1 MGKAKKQPAQII
13 NCRPNRDCRMNQAMP
28 NLSTPRD
35 DNAAGD
41 AFANDLLDRKALADK
56 LSAYLDRLR
65 DGAVLAIDAQWGDGK
80 SWFGKNWAK
89 QLRDADHTVIE
100 IDAFAQDYI
109 DDPFLL
115 IAAELNDELTAQRD
129 TKDELKKSMLAVCKT
144 LLPTAAKLTINAL
157 GRMALGTADLSSLGD
172 EIGKAGE
179 ELQESSADAAEKWL
193 EDKFDSY
200 SKEKET
206 LAQFRAQLSQLAAAQ
221 DKPIIIFIDELDR
234 CKPTFAVRLVE
245 RLKHF
250 FDVPNIVFVLLLN
263 RDQLQK
269 AVKGV
274 YGSETDAAQY
284 LGKFVN
290 FFFKLPKRDSSSIH
304 QLGSYYKRFIEKEI
318 DKFKFDRS
326 NSEIRPFIDTLSQLA
341 EGQNI
346 SLRDIQKCVAIFSF
360 AYPNIPLSRYLAY
373 IITLKVVQPDL
384 YRRLSQ
390 NDIQAHREAQIPLA
404 IAHNKF
410 CTNGNNPTSIFTAF
424 EAWHQYH
431 DGNAQQHDF
440 SHFGQIFWDLNCNME
455 DLMPYFIRQIDI
467 QIGN

>member
-1 MGKAKKQPAQII
+1 
-13 NCRPNRDCRMNQAMP
+13 MNQTMP

-35 DNAAGD
+35 DYATGD
-41 AFANDLLDRKALADK
+41 AFTNDLLNRKALASK
-56 LSAYLDRLR
+56 LTNYLDRLR

-115 IAAELNDELTAQRD
+115 IAAELNEAFATQKN
-129 TKDELKKSMLAVCKT
+129 TKDELKKTMLAICKT

-157 GRMALGTADLSSLGD
+157 GRMALGTANLSSFED
-172 EIGKAGE
+172 TIGKAGE
-179 ELQESSADAAEKWL
+179 ELQESGADAAEKWL

-206 LAQFRAQLSQLAAAQ
+206 LAQFREQLSQLAAAQ

-250 FDVPNIVFVLLLN
+250 FNVPNIVFVLLLN

-274 YGSETDAAQY
+274 YGNETDAAQY

-290 FFFKLPKRDSSSIH
+290 FFFKLPQANSSSIH
-304 QLGSYYKRFIEKEI
+304 QLGSYYKYFIEKEI

-326 NSEIRPFIDTLSQLA
+326 NIKIQPFIKTLSKLA
-341 EGQNI
+341 EGQKI
-346 SLRDIQKCVAIFSF
+346 SLRDIQKCIALFSF
-360 AYPNIPLSRYLAY
+360 AYPNVQLSAHLAY
-373 IITLKVVQPDL
+373 IITLKVTQPDL
-384 YRRLSQ
+384 YRRLSH
-390 NDIQAHREAQIPLA
+390 NDIQAHRDAQIPLA
-404 IAHNKF
+404 MAHNKF
-410 CTNGNNPTSIFTAF
+410 CTNGNNPRSMFTEF

-431 DGNAQQHDF
+431 DGNAQQHSF
-440 SHFGQIFWDLNCNME
+440 SHLQDILHTLDLNM
-455 DLMPYFIRQIDI
+455 DGLMHYLMQQIDF
-467 QIGN
+467 QIEN